1 MVISTSKGGIE
12 YYPIEMTATQL
23 TALKKK
29 DLKLWEHITEI
40 RAKNPIVEIIEET

>member
-1 MVISTSKGGIE
+1 METRRTFLGCPHYVGYID
-12 YYPIEMTATQL
+12 EMTATQL

-40 RAKNPIVEIIEET
+40 RAKQKINN

>member
-1 MVISTSKGGIE
+1 MVTYKNGIK